1 MRHEVRSNVLF
12 DDIRET
18 DSGRCEIY
26 FLEIPTLR
34 NDYSSCSR
42 SCRLPTRTLRFRI
55 VIIVKQFI
63 MFHSNHCSTITE

>member
-34 NDYSSCSR
+34 NDYSSCSAVADFQLETYG
-42 SCRLPTRTLRFRI
+42 SGL
-55 VIIVKQFI
+55 
-63 MFHSNHCSTITE
+63 SS